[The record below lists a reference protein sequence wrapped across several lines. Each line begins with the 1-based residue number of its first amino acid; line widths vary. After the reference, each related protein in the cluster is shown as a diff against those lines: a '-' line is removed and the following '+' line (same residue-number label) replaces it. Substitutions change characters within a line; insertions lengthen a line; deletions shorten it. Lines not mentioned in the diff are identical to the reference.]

1 MTQDKKQ
8 ILGHVLACGT
18 QIMWGATF
26 VSTKVLLNYFQPVE
40 VLFTRAVLAFIALLL
55 FYPRHLKLKNP
66 KQEFACAPFFVAV
79 AVGTML
85 ILHEKMTIVSV
96 IGSVLIFV
104 GLIISQKKS
113 SEVIAQHSA

>member
-40 VLFTRAVLAFIALLL
+40 VLFTRAVLAFIANFLSTSFETEESEAGICICRRRTIRNCSL
-55 FYPRHLKLKNP
+55 FHAGKYSPDHDLCVQRRHHRSMRT
-66 KQEFACAPFFVAV
+66 FFR
-79 AVGTML
+79 
-85 ILHEKMTIVSV
+85 
-96 IGSVLIFV
+96 
-104 GLIISQKKS
+104 S
-113 SEVIAQHSA
+113 SGNRDFL

>member
-66 KQEFACAPFFVAV
+66 KQEFAF

>member
-40 VLFTRAVLAFIALLL
+40 VLFTRAVLAYIA
-55 FYPRHLKLKNP
+55 
-66 KQEFACAPFFVAV
+66 
-79 AVGTML
+79 
-85 ILHEKMTIVSV
+85 
-96 IGSVLIFV
+96 
-104 GLIISQKKS
+104 
-113 SEVIAQHSA
+113 